1 MKHFLLA
8 GIHPELTEA
17 EAEAVLGTRPEHR
30 LGSLLIMD
38 SPVWDGSILQERLAG
53 TVKLGDILFEMTD
66 TPELTELA
74 ARIADEIDAR
84 PRGDRVLFGLTVFGS
99 SKEKNA
105 LKKLPIELKRALQDR
120 DRSVRWVTGDKG
132 EISPAAVAKLK
143 LTTEGYDFVIG
154 VEKNRVIV
162 GLTTHVQNADAW
174 SLRDYGR
181 PFRDAKTGML
191 PPKLARM
198 MVNLATGD
206 GLSVMGVGHNPKP
219 NTYRLLDPFCGGGTA
234 LMEAALMLPSTTLV
248 GSDIDAKQVEGSKR
262 NFEWLVEQHLLS
274 KERVGDIRL
283 LVSPAQEIGK
293 HVHEPFDAIVTE
305 GYLGEPLHG
314 QEPKAFLL
322 ENKESVERV
331 WEESLPVLSG
341 LMKPGA
347 RLVCVWP
354 EYRSAQG
361 SIKTDARSA
370 AESAGL
376 KIVRDDLRYAR
387 PDQHLVRRIVILA
400 KKG

>member
-8 GIHPELTEA
+8 GSHPTLTQA
-17 EAEAVLGTRPEHR
+17 EAEAVLEIDIEHT
-30 LGSLLIMD
+30 LDSLLTVD
-38 SPVWDGSILQERLAG
+38 SAGWDGAVLQERLAG
-53 TVKLGDILFEMTD
+53 TVKLGDILFEET
-66 TPELTELA
+66 TIPELTELA

-84 PRGDRVLFGLTVFGS
+84 PRGDRVLFGLTIFGS

-132 EISPAAVAKLK
+132 DISPAAVAKLK

-154 VEKNRVIV
+154 VSAKRIVV

-198 MVNLATGD
+198 MVNLAAGSSTQ
-206 GLSVMGVGHNPKP
+206 M
-219 NTYRLLDPFCGGGTA
+219 RMLDPFCGGGTV
-234 LMEAALMLPSTTLV
+234 LMEASLMLPNAQFI

-262 NFEWLVEQHLLS
+262 NFAWLADQHLLS
-274 KERVGDIRL
+274 KERVEDMKL

-305 GYLGEPLHG
+305 GYLGEPLRG
-314 QEPKAFLL
+314 NEPKGFLL
-322 ENKESVERV
+322 KNKEAVERV
-331 WEESLPVLSG
+331 WEESLPVLSR

-354 EYRSAQG
+354 EYRSAHG
-361 SIKTDARSA
+361 NVKTDAKSA
-370 AESAGL
+370 AEAAGL
-376 KIVRDDLRYAR
+376 EIVRDDLKYGR
-387 PDQHLVRRIVILA
+387 PDQHLIRRIVILA
-400 KKG
+400 KKE

>member
-1 MKHFLLA
+1 M
-8 GIHPELTEA
+8 
-17 EAEAVLGTRPEHR
+17 
-30 LGSLLIMD
+30 
-38 SPVWDGSILQERLAG
+38 
-53 TVKLGDILFEMTD
+53 
-66 TPELTELA
+66 
-74 ARIADEIDAR
+74 
-84 PRGDRVLFGLTVFGS
+84 
-99 SKEKNA
+99 
-105 LKKLPIELKRALQDR
+105 
-120 DRSVRWVTGDKG
+120 
-132 EISPAAVAKLK
+132 
-143 LTTEGYDFVIG
+143 IG
-154 VEKNRVIV
+154 VEKNRLVV

-198 MVNLATGD
+198 MVNLA
-206 GLSVMGVGHNPKP
+206 VGKEQ
-219 NTYRLLDPFCGGGTA
+219 RAKSSLFDPFCGGGTA

-262 NFEWLVEQHLLS
+262 NFEWLAEQHLLS
-274 KERVGDIRL
+274 KERVEDIRL

-322 ENKESVERV
+322 QNKESVERV

-376 KIVRDDLRYAR
+376 KIVRDDLHYAR

>member
-1 MKHFLLA
+1 
-8 GIHPELTEA
+8 
-17 EAEAVLGTRPEHR
+17 
-30 LGSLLIMD
+30 MD
-38 SPVWDGSILQERLAG
+38 SPTWDGAALQERLAG
-53 TVKLGDILFEMTD
+53 TVKLGDILFEETRL
-66 TPELTELA
+66 PELAELA

-84 PRGDRVLFGLTVFGS
+84 PRGDRVLFGLTMFGS
-99 SKEKNA
+99 TKEKNA
-105 LKKLPIELKRALQDR
+105 LKKLPIELKRTLQDR

-154 VEKNRVIV
+154 VERNRLVV

-198 MVNLATGD
+198 MVNLA
-206 GLSVMGVGHNPKP
+206 VGENP
-219 NTYRLLDPFCGGGTA
+219 NTRLLDPFCGGGTV
-234 LMEAALMLPSTTLV
+234 LMEAALLMPDATLV
-248 GSDIDAKQVEGSKR
+248 GSDIDGKQVEGSKH
-262 NFEWLVEQHLLS
+262 NFAWLAEQNLLS
-274 KERVGDIRL
+274 KKQVEGINFF
-283 LVSPAQEIGK
+283 VSPAQ
-293 HVHEPFDAIVTE
+293 HVGQHVNESFDAIVTE

-322 ENKESVERV
+322 KNKEAVERV
-331 WEESLPVLSG
+331 WEESLPALSR

-354 EYRSAQG
+354 EYRSGQG
-361 SIKTDARSA
+361 NIKTDARSVA
-370 AESAGL
+370 ASVGL
-376 KIVRDDLRYAR
+376 ETVRDDLSYAR
-387 PDQHLVRRIVILA
+387 PDQHLIRRIVILA

>member
-8 GIHPELTEA
+8 GTHPELTEA
-17 EAEAVLGTRPEHR
+17 EARAVLGFKPEHV

-38 SPVWDGSILQERLAG
+38 SPTWDGAALQERLAG
-53 TVKLGDILFEMTD
+53 TVKLGDILFEETRL
-66 TPELTELA
+66 PELAELA

-84 PRGDRVLFGLTVFGS
+84 PRGDRVLFGLTMFGS
-99 SKEKNA
+99 TKEKNA
-105 LKKLPIELKRALQDR
+105 LKKLPIELKRTLQDR

-154 VEKNRVIV
+154 VERNRLVV

-198 MVNLATGD
+198 MVNLA
-206 GLSVMGVGHNPKP
+206 VGENP
-219 NTYRLLDPFCGGGTA
+219 NTRLLDPFCGGGTV
-234 LMEAALMLPSTTLV
+234 LMEAALLMPDATLV
-248 GSDIDAKQVEGSKR
+248 GSDIDGKQVEGSKH
-262 NFEWLVEQHLLS
+262 NFAWLAEQNLLS
-274 KERVGDIRL
+274 KKQVEGINFF
-283 LVSPAQEIGK
+283 VSPAQ
-293 HVHEPFDAIVTE
+293 HVGQHVNESFDAIVTE

-322 ENKESVERV
+322 KNKEAVERV
-331 WEESLPVLSG
+331 WEESLPALSR

-354 EYRSAQG
+354 EYRSGQG
-361 SIKTDARSA
+361 NIKTDARSVA
-370 AESAGL
+370 ASVGL
-376 KIVRDDLRYAR
+376 ETVRDDLSYAR
-387 PDQHLVRRIVILA
+387 PDQHLIRRIVILA

>member
-8 GIHPELTEA
+8 GTHPELTEA
-17 EAEAVLGTRPEHR
+17 EARAVLGFKPEHV

-38 SPVWDGSILQERLAG
+38 SPTWDGAALQERLAG
-53 TVKLGDILFEMTD
+53 TVKLGDILFEETRL
-66 TPELTELA
+66 PELAELA

-84 PRGDRVLFGLTVFGS
+84 PRGDRVLFGLTMFGS
-99 SKEKNA
+99 TKEKNA
-105 LKKLPIELKRALQDR
+105 LKKLPIELKRTLQDR

-154 VEKNRVIV
+154 VERNRLVV

-198 MVNLATGD
+198 MVNLA
-206 GLSVMGVGHNPKP
+206 VGENP
-219 NTYRLLDPFCGGGTA
+219 NTRLLDPFCGGGTV
-234 LMEAALMLPSTTLV
+234 LMEAALLMPDATLV
-248 GSDIDAKQVEGSKR
+248 GSDIDGKQVEGSKH
-262 NFEWLVEQHLLS
+262 NFAWLAEQNLLS
-274 KERVGDIRL
+274 KKQVEGINFF
-283 LVSPAQEIGK
+283 VSPAQ
-293 HVHEPFDAIVTE
+293 HVGQHVNESFDAIVTE

-322 ENKESVERV
+322 KNKEAVERV
-331 WEESLPVLSG
+331 WEESLPALSR

-354 EYRSAQG
+354 EYRSGQG
-361 SIKTDARSA
+361 NIKTDARSVA
-370 AESAGL
+370 ASVGL
-376 KIVRDDLRYAR
+376 ETVRDDLSYAR
-387 PDQHLVRRIVILA
+387 PDQHLIRRIVILA
-400 KKG
+400 KKGYKHL

>member
-17 EAEAVLGTRPEHR
+17 EAQAVLGTRPEHR
-30 LGSLLIMD
+30 LGSLLTVD
-38 SPVWDGSILQERLAG
+38 SPDWDGAVIQERLAG
-53 TVKLGDILFEMTD
+53 TVKLGDILFEESD
-66 TPELTELA
+66 LPELTELA

-84 PRGDRVLFGLTVFGS
+84 PRGDRVLFGLTIFGS
-99 SKEKNA
+99 AKEKNA

-154 VEKNRVIV
+154 VEKNRLVV

-198 MVNLATGD
+198 MVNLA
-206 GLSVMGVGHNPKP
+206 VGS
-219 NTYRLLDPFCGGGTA
+219 NTNVRILDPFCGGGTA
-234 LMEAALMLPSTTLV
+234 LMEAALMLPDATLV

-262 NFEWLVEQHLLS
+262 NFEWLAEQHLLS
-274 KERVGDIRL
+274 KARIDDIRL
-283 LVSPAQEIGK
+283 LVSPAQKIGK
-293 HVHEPFDAIVTE
+293 HTHEPFDAIVTE

-341 LMKPGA
+341 LMKPGG

-376 KIVRDDLRYAR
+376 EIVRDDLRYAR
-387 PDQHLVRRIVILA
+387 PDQHLVRRIVMLA
-400 KKG
+400 KKD

>member
-17 EAEAVLGTRPEHR
+17 EAEAVLDTRPEHR
-30 LGSLLIMD
+30 LGSLLTID
-38 SPVWDGSILQERLAG
+38 SPDWDGSVLQERLAG
-53 TVKLGDILFEMTD
+53 TVKLGDILCEESD
-66 TPELTELA
+66 LPELTELA
-74 ARIADEIDAR
+74 TRIADEIDAR
-84 PRGDRVLFGLTVFGS
+84 PRGERVLFGLTVFGS

-154 VEKNRVIV
+154 VEKNRLVV

-198 MVNLATGD
+198 MVNLA
-206 GLSVMGVGHNPKP
+206 VGKEQ
-219 NTYRLLDPFCGGGTA
+219 RAKSSLLDPFCGGGTA
-234 LMEAALMLPSTTLV
+234 LMEAALMLPEAKLV
-248 GSDIDAKQVEGSKR
+248 GSDIDAKQVDGSKR
-262 NFEWLVEQHLLS
+262 NFEWLAEQHLLS

-283 LVSPAQEIGK
+283 LVSSAQEIGK

-322 ENKESVERV
+322 QNKESVERV

-376 KIVRDDLRYAR
+376 EIVRDDLRYAR

>member
-8 GIHPELTEA
+8 GSHPNLTQA
-17 EAEAVLGTRPEHR
+17 EAEAVLGIAIEHT
-30 LGSLLIMD
+30 LGSLLTVD
-38 SPVWDGSILQERLAG
+38 STGWDGAVLQERLAG
-53 TVKLGDILFEMTD
+53 TVKLGDIVFET
-66 TPELTELA
+66 TTIPELTELA

-84 PRGDRVLFGLTVFGS
+84 PRGDRVLFGLTIFGS

-154 VEKNRVIV
+154 VEKRRLIV

-198 MVNLATGD
+198 MVNLA
-206 GLSVMGVGHNPKP
+206 VGSS
-219 NTYRLLDPFCGGGTA
+219 TQMRMLDPFCGGGTV
-234 LMEAALMLPSTTLV
+234 LMEASLMLPNAQFV

-262 NFEWLVEQHLLS
+262 NFAWLADQHLLS
-274 KERVGDIRL
+274 KKHVDDIQL

-293 HVHEPFDAIVTE
+293 HVYESFDAIVTE
-305 GYLGEPLHG
+305 GYLGEPLRG
-314 QEPKAFLL
+314 NEPKGFLL
-322 ENKESVERV
+322 KNKEAVERV
-331 WEESLPVLSG
+331 WEESLPALSR
-341 LMKPGA
+341 LMKPDA
-347 RLVCVWP
+347 KLVCVWP
-354 EYRSAQG
+354 EYRSAHG
-361 SIKTDARSA
+361 NVITDTRTA
-370 AESAGL
+370 AEATGL

-387 PDQHLVRRIVILA
+387 PDQHLIRRIVILA